1 MKIALVYPPTSEL
14 NLKGY
19 PLGLAYLCASL
30 NKHHKVDIYNYN
42 GKEFN
47 QSIKSFLSSIKI
59 KKPDL
64 VGISCNSFNRWGA
77 FKLLKHIKRI
87 SKNIHI
93 VLGGVHPSTLY
104 KQTFKYFYNDLDF
117 IIQSEGERSLPRLCR
132 ALENGSDLSLI
143 SGLVYKDKSGGITAN
158 RVSELVKDLDEL
170 PLPDYSYAAEEIKQ
184 KEIAYLITS
193 RGCPVN
199 CSFCSTSSFWGQNV
213 RMNSPER
220 IGEEVEYVKRLGARR
235 IFFHDDTFNLG
246 IERTIKIT
254 QILKK
259 LNIEYAIQCRVT
271 PVNEEMISKLV
282 DSGCR
287 HITWGAES
295 LSEKILGRIHK
306 NITREQ
312 VKDAFDICAKYADR
326 LATSAFFCVG
336 TSGETEETINESVD
350 YLNKNIS
357 STHGPGAS
365 MLYILPGTKIY
376 GELVKNKGFDE
387 RIWIKT
393 DSVYY
398 YTKENSLKT
407 LNGWR
412 KKINNSG
419 IRLPFHSKYFWDY
432 ALKENK
438 EDISLIRRSL
448 RKTRKRLGRF
458 INMLRNRY

>member
-1 MKIALVYPPTSEL
+1 MKIALVYSPTSEL

-19 PLGLAYLCASL
+19 PLGLAYLSASL
-30 NKHHKVDIYNYN
+30 NKYHEVDIYNYN
-42 GKEFN
+42 GRKFDK
-47 QSIKSFLSSIKI
+47 SIKSFLSSIKI

-64 VGISCNSFNRWGA
+64 VGISFNSFNRWGA

-87 SKNIHI
+87 DKNIHV

-117 IIQSEGERSLPRLCR
+117 IIQSEGEKSLPMLCR

-143 SGLVYKDKSGGITAN
+143 SGLVYKDKSGGIIAN
-158 RVSELVKDLDEL
+158 RVSDLVKDLDEL

-184 KEIAYLITS
+184 KEIAYLISS

-220 IGEEVEYVKRLGARR
+220 IREEVELVKQMGAKR

-246 IERTIKIT
+246 IDRTIKIAET
-254 QILKK
+254 LKK
-259 LNIEYAIQCRVT
+259 SGVEYAIQCRVT
-271 PVNEEMISKLV
+271 PANEEMIAKLA

-287 HITWGAES
+287 HITWGVES
-295 LSEKILGRIHK
+295 LSEAILGQINK
-306 NITREQ
+306 KITRET
-312 VKDAFDICAKYADR
+312 VKNVFDICAKFTDKMT
-326 LATSAFFCVG
+326 TSAFFCVG
-336 TSGETEETINESVD
+336 TPGETEETIKETID
-350 YLNKNIS
+350 YLNKNIT
-357 STHGPGAS
+357 STHGPGTS

-376 GELVKNKGFDE
+376 WELVKNDEFDE
-387 RIWIKT
+387 KVWIKT

-407 LNGWR
+407 LNRWR
-412 KKINNSG
+412 KRINNSG

-438 EDISLIRRSL
+438 ENMNSIRRSF
-448 RKTRKRLGRF
+448 RKTRKKLGRF